1 MYTIDDILKLSRKEA
16 EEYFNKHDKAFLLLL
31 RCGNPLVK
39 KFFNTDSFDIL
50 DEKIEVLEALN
61 AGKVPAEIPNFYD
74 ILEDY
79 PKESKN
85 GDIAEDI
92 RWDL

>member
-1 MYTIDDILKLSRKEA
+1 MRTIDNILKLPRKEA
-16 EEYFNKHDKAFLLLL
+16 EEYLNKHDKAFLLLL

-39 KFFNTDSFDIL
+39 KFFNTDSFDML

-61 AGKVPAEIPNFYD
+61 AGKVPSEIPNFYD

-85 GDIAEDI
+85 EDI
-92 RWDL
+92 VEVVRWDL